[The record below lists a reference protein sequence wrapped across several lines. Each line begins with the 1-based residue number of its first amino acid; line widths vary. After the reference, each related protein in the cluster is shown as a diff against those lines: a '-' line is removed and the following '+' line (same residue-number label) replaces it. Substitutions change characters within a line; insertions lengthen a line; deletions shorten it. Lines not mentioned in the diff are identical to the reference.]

1 MILALS
7 FKKQV
12 YKYLPIALL
21 AFSGLM
27 ARAQSNDTTTIVRS
41 KSSFQDT
48 DMIRLNIH
56 KSPKTKYYHNDSLHN
71 PQKAVIRSLIL
82 PGWGQVYNHKT
93 WKVPVIYSGMG
104 LLGLAIIYNIKNY
117 REFLQLSLYRHKPRE
132 LKPTDPY
139 YYEYQLLSK
148 PSNYTPDQSIDN
160 AKDIARRDRDLSYLG
175 VVALWS
181 INVVDAYID
190 AKFIRSYNLDNNLSI
205 HVTPT
210 LLNQP
215 LYAQNFSNP
224 YIPGIKIN
232 FTL

>member
-1 MILALS
+1 MIIVIS

-21 AFSGLM
+21 ALPAFT
-27 ARAQSNDTTTIVRS
+27 ARAQANDTTAISRS
-41 KSSFQDT
+41 GSGLQDT
-48 DMIRLNIH
+48 DMVRLNIH
-56 KSPKTKYYHNDSLHN
+56 KSSKVKNYHNDTSYS
-71 PQKAVIRSLIL
+71 PQKAVIYSLII
-82 PGWGQVYNHKT
+82 PGLGQVYNRKI
-93 WKVPVIYSGMG
+93 WKVPVIYGGMG
-104 LLGLAIIYNIKNY
+104 LLGLAVIYNIKNY
-117 REFLQLSLYRHKPRE
+117 REFLQLSRYRYKPRI

-139 YYEYQLLSK
+139 YDEYQRLSK
-148 PSNYTPDQSIDN
+148 PSNYTPSQSIYN

-175 VVALWS
+175 LAALWGVNT
-181 INVVDAYID
+181 IDAYID
-190 AKFIRSYNLDNNLSI
+190 AKFIRSYNLDNNFSM